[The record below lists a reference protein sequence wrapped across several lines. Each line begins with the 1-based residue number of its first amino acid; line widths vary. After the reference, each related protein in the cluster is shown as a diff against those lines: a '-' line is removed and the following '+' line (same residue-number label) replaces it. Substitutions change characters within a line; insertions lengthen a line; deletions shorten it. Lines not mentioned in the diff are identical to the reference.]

1 MKKCVRGKK
10 PKKRVKGKREVPL
23 GGRSP
28 ETGGK
33 KGEKK
38 VGEKRSQER
47 GTENKQGNKTKRKG
61 GMQAKGGKEHTAA
74 IN

>member
-33 KGEKK
+33 KGRKK

-47 GTENKQGNKTKRKG
+47 GTENKQGKKNKEERRNVGKRG
-61 GMQAKGGKEHTAA
+61 QGTYSS
-74 IN
+74 N

>member
-33 KGEKK
+33 KGKEKGGRK
-38 VGEKRSQER
+38 EVARKRNREQT
-47 GTENKQGNKTKRKG
+47 GKKTKRKG
-61 GMQAKGGKEHTAA
+61 GM
-74 IN
+74 